1 MPLASET
8 PIPVSH
14 NHFSRMY
21 QFVCV
26 MWQLKQYPEYLAGLQ
41 SELPETAGIEPEI
54 PSVLMGYDFHL
65 TPDGP
70 KLIEINN
77 NAGGL
82 YIDDGSEG
90 NGRWLPQP
98 ELPEWHE
105 SLTARLCN
113 MFPATWRHIAIMD
126 ENVGQQ
132 YMYPEMLAYAELLE
146 NEGRDVCIVS
156 PGDIKIRLDG
166 LYVKEVRLD
175 AIYNR
180 HTDFYLEQPELAHI
194 RKAYEKGLVQLNPH
208 PRSYALLGD
217 KGRMVDWWKKGFLE
231 DFLPR
236 EEVKLIRNIVPES
249 RRLKNVDSE
258 AIWHERKQWVFKPAA
273 RHGGKGVV
281 LGKAM
286 SRKRFAELAP
296 EETILQRYV
305 PPSMVEL
312 KGEHFKLDV
321 RLYTHGSRLLALAGR
336 IWQGQV
342 TNFRTKG
349 SGWVPLSIV

>member
-1 MPLASET
+1 MAMASEI
-8 PIPVSH
+8 PIPVPH
-14 NHFSRMY
+14 EHFLRMY
-21 QFVCV
+21 RFVCI
-26 MWQLKQYPEYLAGLQ
+26 MWQLKQHSEYLAGLQ
-41 SELPETAGIEPEI
+41 SDLPEAADIEPET

-82 YIDDGSEG
+82 YIDDGSDG

-98 ELPEWHE
+98 ALPEWHE
-105 SLTARLCN
+105 PLTARLCN

-126 ENVGQQ
+126 EDVSRQ

-146 NEGRDVCIVS
+146 SEGRNVCVVS
-156 PGDIKIRLDG
+156 PGDIRTRSDG
-166 LYVKEVRLD
+166 LYIGEVRLD

-180 HTDFYLEQPELAHI
+180 HTDFYLERPELAHI
-194 RKAYEKGLVQLNPH
+194 RKAYEEGLVQLNPH

-231 DFLPR
+231 HFLPQ
-236 EEVKLIRNIVPES
+236 EEIKLIRNIVPES
-249 RRLKNVDSE
+249 HRLKDVDSGE
-258 AIWHERKQWVFKPAA
+258 LWDERKHWVFKPAA

-296 EETILQRYV
+296 GETILQRYV

-342 TNFRTKG
+342 TNFRAEG